1 MVEFEVIFPFLG
13 EGVVERRI
21 EYRMWS
27 HTQATAIQPDDTT
40 TCSRGGKK
48 RVHRSEQQARRIIT
62 IEVNK
67 GRGVDLRD

>member
-1 MVEFEVIFPFLG
+1 MFEFEVIFPFLG

-40 TCSRGGKK
+40 TCSRGKK
-48 RVHRSEQQARRIIT
+48 EGPLVYATSKANYNRYSKSNRERR
-62 IEVNK
+62 
-67 GRGVDLRD
+67 